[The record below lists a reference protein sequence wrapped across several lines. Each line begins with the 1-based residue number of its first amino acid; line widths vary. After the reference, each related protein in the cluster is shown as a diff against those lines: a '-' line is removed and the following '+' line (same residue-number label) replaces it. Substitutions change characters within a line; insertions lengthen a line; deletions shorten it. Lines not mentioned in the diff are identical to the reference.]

1 MWLGYFVPRRSRDA
15 EEGRDL
21 WCFVPPGDEPSLNR
35 CALGRDAIFVNPLY
49 VTEIEYASPA
59 GIHRTLSVLPII
71 AEAPVEIPPDLRLVY
86 LMDEWRDDVL
96 RYRLRSGL
104 IEGAPLEPDGSALI
118 QTIIGPV
125 RLRRTDDPDA
135 AIVEVATSITHI
147 SVDLDREI
155 VEHRTRVIQSR
166 PYPVVSATT
175 PAPADADFRSIVSGD
190 VILEQEVRPAM
201 VFRGDQVLRD
211 GGGQPIFRR
220 GDLLAGHE
228 VEDGLTV
235 CPISNAR
242 LTSCFSD
249 KNDAPGYDYTYTVVR
264 EDESAL
270 YMRRINQQY
279 VINPVRIAPAP
290 EAVPPQEVLRL
301 TYLGAVTT
309 GDATYARFAWTGA
322 TQRDGAYGARSVIS
336 VRLDEHGV
344 ARLTTNGGDLIGEFR
359 LLGGRAMYR
368 NQGGIPARA
377 TQPISRDGQILEMRR
392 AFEAE

>member
-1 MWLGYFVPRRSRDA
+1 VSTDRAPSRCARRARFYGPPQPQNLQLTNSMARGSPRRSILEAESWGQGQLSSLPYFACCRPRRHQPVAPQPAVVLGEGDVRIAREVRHGEPFLSVPIRHTRTGVLQNDLYTDGPEIRRALFAPRGSKAMWLGYFVPRRSRDA

-201 VFRGDQVLRD
+201 GL
-211 GGGQPIFRR
+211 PRR
-220 GDLLAGHE
+220 PSA
-228 VEDGLTV
+228 
-235 CPISNAR
+235 AR
-242 LTSCFSD
+242 
-249 KNDAPGYDYTYTVVR
+249 
-264 EDESAL
+264 
-270 YMRRINQQY
+270 RRR
-279 VINPVRIAPAP
+279 P
-290 EAVPPQEVLRL
+290 
-301 TYLGAVTT
+301 
-309 GDATYARFAWTGA
+309 
-322 TQRDGAYGARSVIS
+322 
-336 VRLDEHGV
+336 
-344 ARLTTNGGDLIGEFR
+344 TNL
-359 LLGGRAMYR
+359 
-368 NQGGIPARA
+368 
-377 TQPISRDGQILEMRR
+377 
-392 AFEAE
+392 